1 MSKKTLN
8 GLVPA
13 ALLAFALATPLQA
26 GPVPPLVLAVG
37 GEPEGGFD
45 PVMGWGRYGNPLF
58 QATLLRF
65 EADLSLVGDLATSW
79 SLSEDRLTWTIK
91 LRQDAKFSDGTAL
104 TAEDV
109 AFTFNAARDAGGLVD
124 MKILREA
131 RAIAP
136 DTVELELM
144 RPQITFTS
152 HLVGLGIVP
161 KAGYGADYARHPLG
175 AGPFRMVEWRPGEQ
189 LVVEPNPYWHGG
201 TIPFPRVS
209 FVFGAEAAAIAL
221 AQTGAVQVAAVP
233 PAGSDAPPPGMR
245 TLHVQSVDNRGV
257 MFPMVAAGGKTAAG
271 KPVGNDVT
279 ADPAIRRA
287 LNQLLDRKALVDLA
301 LDGHGRPAHGPAD
314 GLPWDQP
321 AAALPDADPIAAAV
335 TLETAGWIDR
345 DGDGLREKDGREAR
359 FTLVYPASD
368 SLRQALA
375 LGVAEQA
382 KAVGLAIEPA
392 GKSWD
397 DIDNVMHADAV
408 LFGWGAHDPSEI
420 YALHH
425 GDFAGVEYY
434 NPGYYKNPVVDAHLD
449 AAQAAPD
456 FAAAL
461 PEWQAA
467 QWDGRTGFGARGDA
481 AWAWLVNID
490 HTYWVS
496 ECLDLGP
503 LQIEP
508 HGHGYPI
515 TQGLQDWK
523 WTCN

>member
-1 MSKKTLN
+1 MAKTTLN

-13 ALLAFALATPLQA
+13 ALLAFALAAPLHA

-65 EADLSLVGDLATSW
+65 GADLSLVGDLATGW
-79 SLSEDRLTWTIK
+79 SLSDDRRTWTIK

-109 AFTFNAARDAGGLVD
+109 AFTFNTARDAGGLVD

-131 RAIAP
+131 RVVAP
-136 DTVELELM
+136 DTVELELTQ
-144 RPQITFTS
+144 PQITFTS

-161 KAGYGADYARHPLG
+161 KARYGADYARHPLG

-209 FVFGAEAAAIAL
+209 FVFGEEAAAIAL

-233 PAGSDAPPPGMR
+233 PAGSDSPPQGMHA
-245 TLHVQSVDNRGV
+245 LHVKTVDNRGV
-257 MFPMVAAGGKTAAG
+257 MFPMVAAGGKTAEG
-271 KPVGNDVT
+271 KPIGNDVT

-301 LDGHGRPAHGPAD
+301 LEGHGRPAHGPAD

-321 AAALPDADPIAAAV
+321 AAALPDADPIAAAL
-335 TLETAGWIDR
+335 TLEAAGWRDS

-382 KAVGLAIEPA
+382 KAVGIAIEPA

-397 DIDNVMHADAV
+397 DIETVMHADAV

-420 YALHH
+420 EALYH
-425 GDFAGVEYY
+425 GDFAGVDYY
-434 NPGYYKNPVVDAHLD
+434 NAGYYRNPAVDAHLD

-456 FAAAL
+456 FAASL

-467 QWDGRTGFGARGDA
+467 QWDGSTGFGARGDA

-490 HTYWVS
+490 HNYWVS
-496 ECLDLGP
+496 DCLDLGP

-515 TQGLQDWK
+515 TQGLQGWT
-523 WTCN
+523 WTCK